1 MRYILLLGALLL
13 GGCASQSQQSGIN
26 MSDDFDRTSAAKTRI
41 SLGLTY
47 LKNGN
52 YSQAKFNLDKA
63 LEFDP
68 NLADAH
74 FSIAY
79 YYQLVGESARADSA
93 YREAMD
99 LAPQNADIINSYGAF
114 LCQQGRYPEAKKYFL
129 KAVNSDNYSS
139 TAETYENLALCS
151 QSQGEIDDAIQY
163 MQSAVNHSPTRAKSL
178 YILAEMLASQDMWA
192 QAKDVLRRYERVA
205 PVSAESLWLTAEI
218 EYGLGNYQASRGYG
232 DMLIANYPDHPNTQ
246 RYITRHRKLGATP
259 IEPKAKAVVKE
270 SSVSPSEAVQVTA
283 QQATTAAPD
292 IEKTDTSEELE
303 SESAHNVIG
312 EVNAA
317 EHHVVAKGDNL
328 YRISLQYNVK
338 MKRLIE
344 WNNLPDA
351 SAIRVG
357 DKLWVIDPS
366 TIE

>member
-63 LEFDP
+63 LEFAPD
-68 NLADAH
+68 LADAH

-79 YYQLVGESARADSA
+79 YYQLVGESSRADSA

-151 QSQGEIDDAIQY
+151 QSQGEVDDAIQY

-178 YILAEMLASQDMWA
+178 YILAEMLASQSMWEK
-192 QAKDVLRRYERVA
+192 AKEALRRYERVA

-218 EYGLGNYQASRGYG
+218 EYGLGNIEASRGYG

-246 RYITRHRKLGATP
+246 RYVTRHRKLGVAP
-259 IEPKAKAVVKE
+259 SEPKARTVVKQSPVKNE
-270 SSVSPSEAVQVTA
+270 SVQQKPAELAEIVPEPVVT
-283 QQATTAAPD
+283 
-292 IEKTDTSEELE
+292 E
-303 SESAHNVIG
+303 SESD
-312 EVNAA
+312 AA
-317 EHHVVAKGDNL
+317 EQVAETTHHVVSKGENL

-338 MKRLIE
+338 MSRLIE
-344 WNNLPDA
+344 WNGLPDA

-357 DKLWVIDPS
+357 DRLWVIDPS
-366 TIE
+366 TVK